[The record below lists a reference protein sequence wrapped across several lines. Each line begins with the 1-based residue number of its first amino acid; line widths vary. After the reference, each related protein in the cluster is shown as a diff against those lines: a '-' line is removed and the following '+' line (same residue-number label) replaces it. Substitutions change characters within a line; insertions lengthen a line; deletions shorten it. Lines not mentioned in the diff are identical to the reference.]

1 MLLLVVFVLFLIL
14 PTLSVWRL
22 SLLPIRGDIHL
33 QMIWRGA
40 VSGLCGGIIG
50 ATLSSFIFGIKGYGP
65 IGYLFWLIIT
75 MSMGVVFTFLI
86 VIIQKSGM
94 RLNLVGRAAC
104 GAIMGIAVAWAWL
117 SLIRWGNND
126 PITWTVKGIICMIIG
141 SGIVS
146 GILGGPLMKED

>member
-22 SLLPIRGDIHL
+22 SRLPIRGDIHL

-65 IGYLFWLIIT
+65 IAYLFWLIIT
-75 MSMGVVFTFLI
+75 MIMGAVFTSLI

-94 RLNLVGRAAC
+94 RLNLLGRAAL
-104 GAIMGIAVAWAWL
+104 GAFMGIAAAWAWL
-117 SLIRWGNND
+117 SLIRWDNND
-126 PITWTVKGIICMIIG
+126 PITWAVKGIICMIIG